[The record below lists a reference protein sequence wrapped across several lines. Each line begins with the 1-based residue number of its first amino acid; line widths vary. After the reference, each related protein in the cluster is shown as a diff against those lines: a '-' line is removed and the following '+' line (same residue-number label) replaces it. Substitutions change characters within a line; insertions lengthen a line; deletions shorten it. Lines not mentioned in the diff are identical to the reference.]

1 MKTLSRFVVPA
12 RPVLL
17 VHSLFSIMIVTAVT
31 VGLMP
36 VREILST
43 PIVTL
48 LYLLAVLVSATQWG
62 LGAGIIASVCAF
74 LGINYFF
81 LKPYYTL
88 AVHQTQDII
97 VLFVFLVVAIVSSQL
112 VGRVRSSLAEIQM
125 REHEM
130 SLLYELS
137 GALIGLRGEQSI
149 VQLLADRVYTSFDA
163 QAVRISVQADE
174 PITVVKT
181 SKSNGAFTGS
191 PAPIV
196 SIPLLAGAGSIGQ
209 IELWCAQPLSASQH
223 RLLHTFASQGVL
235 ALERALLARTET
247 RARILEES
255 DRLKTALLSS
265 VSHELRTP
273 LVTIKAAVTS
283 LRSGEVDWESAARGE
298 LLAALEEETDRLN
311 QLVANLLNMSR
322 LEVGALEPQRQW
334 NVLAEIV
341 DMAVERLVVVTRRH
355 HLKVDVPEDL
365 PLVRVDAVLIDQVFA
380 NLISNGVKYAPPG
393 STISINAAQQDDVT
407 LLVQVA
413 NEGPPVPPEYLERI
427 FEKFQ
432 RVTLAERVPGIGLG
446 LSICKGIVEAH
457 GGRIWAENLPDGFV
471 FKFTL
476 PIARDG
482 AFSPRLYGKL
492 E

>member
-1 MKTLSRFVVPA
+1 MKTLFRFVVPA

-17 VHSLFSIMIVTAVT
+17 VHNLFSIMIVIAVT

-36 VREILST
+36 LREILST

-137 GALIGLRGEQSI
+137 GALIGLRGEQNI
-149 VQLLADRVYTSFDA
+149 AQLLADRVYTSFDA

-174 PITVVKT
+174 PITIVKT
-181 SKSNGAFTGS
+181 REPNDTSTGS
-191 PAPIV
+191 LPPIV

-209 IELWCAQPLSASQH
+209 IELWCAQPLSTSQH
-223 RLLHTFASQGVL
+223 RLLRTFASQGVL

-255 DRLKTALLSS
+255 
-265 VSHELRTP
+265 
-273 LVTIKAAVTS
+273 
-283 LRSGEVDWESAARGE
+283 
-298 LLAALEEETDRLN
+298 
-311 QLVANLLNMSR
+311 
-322 LEVGALEPQRQW
+322 
-334 NVLAEIV
+334 
-341 DMAVERLVVVTRRH
+341 
-355 HLKVDVPEDL
+355 
-365 PLVRVDAVLIDQVFA
+365 
-380 NLISNGVKYAPPG
+380 
-393 STISINAAQQDDVT
+393 
-407 LLVQVA
+407 
-413 NEGPPVPPEYLERI
+413 
-427 FEKFQ
+427 
-432 RVTLAERVPGIGLG
+432 
-446 LSICKGIVEAH
+446 
-457 GGRIWAENLPDGFV
+457 
-471 FKFTL
+471 
-476 PIARDG
+476 
-482 AFSPRLYGKL
+482 
-492 E
+492 